1 MSSVGSTGQ
10 YPVQK
15 VRIEKVSAD
24 GNGPYADLMA
34 NENFSLIDTDGDNKL
49 SKEELTT
56 ALEND
61 SLSQTVKDQIQLAL
75 DNNMTFSREPESS
88 E

>member
-1 MSSVGSTGQ
+1 MSSISSTGQ
-10 YPVQK
+10 QPVQR
-15 VRIEKVSAD
+15 VRVEKVAAD
-24 GNGPYADLMA
+24 GNGPYADLM
-34 NENFSLIDTDGDNKL
+34 ENFSTIDTDEDNKI
-49 SKEELTT
+49 SRDELTA

-61 SLSQTVKDQIQLAL
+61 NLSQTVKDQIQLAL